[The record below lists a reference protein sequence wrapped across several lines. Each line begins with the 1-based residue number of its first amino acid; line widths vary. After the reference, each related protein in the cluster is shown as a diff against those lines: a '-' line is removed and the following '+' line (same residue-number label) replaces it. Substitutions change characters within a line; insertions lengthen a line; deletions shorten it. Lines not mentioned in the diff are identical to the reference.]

1 MATISSPG
9 VGSGLDV
16 NNIIS
21 QLVAVERVPLTKL
34 ASAATALE
42 TKLSTYGKVKSAVS
56 SLRDAAAALTRSETW
71 NKTSAT
77 SSDTGAVS
85 VSPGANATPG
95 SYSIQVDRLAAAQSN
110 VTGLIAAPD
119 TAQFEGTLTIEL
131 GSWDLGQTNF
141 TPKVG
146 ATAIDIA
153 VGPPAQSLAQ
163 LRDKINAAG
172 AGVVASVL
180 TDASGARLVL
190 RSSASGESNAFRAT
204 VADADGNSGDN
215 LGLSALAFD
224 PSAGILTMAQA
235 LAAANASATLNNVAV
250 TSESNTLT
258 DVLDGMTLTLNQV
271 TASPVQL
278 SVAQDKPALRKSID
292 AFVTAY
298 NDLNKLMADQTKLDT
313 ANKSNNTLH
322 GDNAALAIRSQ
333 MRQMLG
339 ATSTASNTFTRLS
352 DAGFD
357 VQRDGSIKLDETKL
371 ASALGNA
378 AEARKL
384 FGNVDTLVPANNG
397 VATRIRTLADLLLG
411 IDGTIVTRSEG
422 LQKSIDLNHDRQ
434 EHLTDRI
441 AQVEKR
447 LRAQYT
453 ALDRQM
459 AQLNSL
465 SGYITQQLTVFNNS
479 RSN

>member
-16 NNIIS
+16 NNIVS

-34 ASAATALE
+34 ESAAKALE
-42 TKLSTYGKVKSAVS
+42 TKLSTYGKVKSAIS
-56 SLRDAAAALTRSETW
+56 SVRDAAAALTRSETW

-77 SSDTGAVS
+77 SSDPATVS
-85 VSPGANATPG
+85 ISPGANATPG
-95 SYSIQVDRLAAAQSN
+95 SYSIQVHQLAAAQSN

-131 GSWDLGQTNF
+131 GSWDVGQTNF
-141 TPKVG
+141 TPKAG

-153 VGPPAQSLAQ
+153 VGPPAQSLAH

-172 AGVVASVL
+172 AGIVASVL
-180 TDASGARLVL
+180 TDASGSRLVL
-190 RSSASGESNAFRAT
+190 RSSATGASNAFRAS
-204 VADADGNSGDN
+204 VADADGNSGDS

-235 LAAANASATLNNVAV
+235 LAATNASATLNNVAV

-258 DVLDGMTLTLNQV
+258 EVLDGMTLTLNQV
-271 TASPVQL
+271 TVAPVL
-278 SVAQDKPALRKSID
+278 LNAAQDTPALRKSID
-292 AFVTAY
+292 TFVTAY
-298 NDLNKLMADQTKLDT
+298 NDLNKLMADQTRLDT

-322 GDNAALAIRSQ
+322 GDSAAVAIRNQ
-333 MRQMLG
+333 MRQLLG
-339 ATSTASNTFTRLS
+339 ASSTASTTFTRLS

-378 AEARKL
+378 TEARKL
-384 FGNVDTLVPANNG
+384 FGNVDSVVPENNG

-411 IDGTIVTRSEG
+411 IDGTIVTRSDG
-422 LQKSIDLNHDRQ
+422 LRKSIDLNRDRQ
-434 EHLTDRI
+434 ELLTDRI
-441 AQVEKR
+441 ARVEKR

-453 ALDRQM
+453 TLDRQM
-459 AQLNSL
+459 VQLNSL

-479 RSN
+479 GSN